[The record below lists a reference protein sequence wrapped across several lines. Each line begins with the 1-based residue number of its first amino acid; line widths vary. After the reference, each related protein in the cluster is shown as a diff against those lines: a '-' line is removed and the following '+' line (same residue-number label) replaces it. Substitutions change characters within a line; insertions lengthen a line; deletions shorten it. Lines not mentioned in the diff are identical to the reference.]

1 MAVSEMTLVIICV
14 FTLQKMNNGK
24 ESHNVIIKQLL
35 RETLVML
42 CKNTLGYRSELSIE
56 GLLGLTLDQNE
67 VILVSISE
75 TISKDSSELNGGDSN
90 SNEPQSEVSANL
102 VEQTVSV
109 QPDLKTRKKSTKKAR
124 EFKLSTAN
132 SCAMNGESYDAN
144 VMLPVDGKNSGDSV
158 RIQVDFDF
166 EKIEVK
172 DEGNMASNQYR
183 GCTYERNLELEDQEA
198 EQQRS
203 TVDPDY
209 ENDCYIESAGISDV
223 RCNGY
228 MQSNFQNIQNEASV
242 LEHSVDS
249 FMSLDQNIFQ
259 EVLQTDFSSSSL
271 TYNIEGL
278 SSGGFEVP
286 ARPKVDRQVCR
297 RQRAAFGKADDR
309 LVTGMRHRRGYM
321 FHCRYGY
328 TRILHQCSQ
337 CGATFTMSSNLGR
350 HMATMHKMSGCDQ
363 SVLCPMCQKRFSRS
377 DNLARHLKKVHKC
390 DSPHLT
396 LMSTEDLTD

>member
-1 MAVSEMTLVIICV
+1 MFCV
-14 FTLQKMNNGK
+14 LFLLQKMSNGK

-35 RETLVML
+35 RETLIML

-75 TISKDSSELNGGDSN
+75 TISKDSSELNGGASN
-90 SNEPQSEVSANL
+90 SDGPQSEMSANL
-102 VEQTVSV
+102 VAEAVSV
-109 QPDLKTRKKSTKKAR
+109 QPDLKTSRKKSTKKR
-124 EFKLSTAN
+124 SEFKLSTAD
-132 SCAMNGESYDAN
+132 SHTMNRESYDAN

-172 DEGNMASNQYR
+172 GEGDAASDQYR
-183 GCTYERNLELEDQEA
+183 GCSYENNVELEEHEA
-198 EQQRS
+198 EQRS
-203 TVDPDY
+203 SIVDPEY
-209 ENDCYIESAGISDV
+209 ENDCYIESADV

-228 MQSNFQNIQNEASV
+228 MQSNFQNIQNETSV

-259 EVLQTDFSSSSL
+259 EVLQTDFSASSL

-278 SSGGFEVP
+278 SRSGGFEVP

-297 RQRAAFGKADDR
+297 RRQRAAFGKADDR
-309 LVTGMRHRRGYM
+309 LVTGMRRRGYT

-350 HMATMHKMSGCDQ
+350 HMTTMHNISGCDQ

-377 DNLARHLKKVHKC
+377 DNLARHMKKVHKC
-390 DSPHLT
+390 ASPQLM
-396 LMSTEDLTD
+396 LMSSENLTD